1 MLAIVIPYYK
11 RTFFEETL
19 QSLAKQTDK
28 RFVVYVGDDTN
39 NQLMAFGCV
48 GAVLKSIFITILMFS
63 IGNE

>member
-28 RFVVYVGDDTN
+28 RFVVYVGDDAG
-39 NQLMAFGCV
+39 QEDC
-48 GAVLKSIFITILMFS
+48 AVLSKI
-63 IGNE
+63 